1 MIHGQGGDAGLFR
14 IASRTLH
21 AVVLDEVLAGEGP
34 AALSSACVEL
44 ARSNGQ
50 WTAGQWTAGG
60 W

>member
-50 WTAGQWTAGG
+50 WTAGG